1 MTVRAILEQ
10 KGSSVYTIKADAN
23 LETAAKQLSQHRIG
37 ALLVDAGSGKYT
49 GILSERDIVR
59 ACANHGMQA
68 LQLPVSKAM
77 TTKVLHCNPQ
87 DTVHYVMEMMTRH
100 RFRHLPVVNNAGDLV
115 GIISIGDVVK
125 RRIEQAEQE
134 TAEMIQ
140 YIATA

>member
-10 KGSSVYTIKADAN
+10 KGSDVYTVKADAD
-23 LETAAKQLSQHRIG
+23 LETAAKQLSAHRIG
-37 ALLVDAGSGKYT
+37 ALLVDEGAGKYT

-59 ACANHGMQA
+59 ACANHGIQA
-68 LQLPVSKAM
+68 LQMPVSKAM
-77 TTKVLHCNPQ
+77 TTKVLHCSPH

-100 RFRHLPVVNNAGDLV
+100 RFRHLPVVDESGELV

>member
-10 KGSSVYTIKADAN
+10 KGGSVYTVRADAD
-23 LETAAKQLSQHRIG
+23 LETAAQQLSKHRIG
-37 ALLVDAGSGKYT
+37 ALLVDEGQGKFT

-68 LQLPVSKAM
+68 LKLPVSKAM
-77 TTKVLHCNPQ
+77 TTKVLHCKPQ

-100 RFRHLPVVNNAGDLV
+100 RFRHLPVVNDAGDLA

-125 RRIEQAEQE
+125 KRIEQAEQE
-134 TAEMIQ
+134 AAEIKQ

>member
-10 KGSSVYTIKADAN
+10 KGGTVFTVPAEAD
-23 LETAAKQLSQHRIG
+23 LETAAKQLSKHRIG
-37 ALLVDAGSGKYT
+37 ALLVKDGQGKFT

-59 ACANHGMQA
+59 ACANHGVQA
-68 LQLPVSKAM
+68 LQMPVSQVM
-77 TTKVLHCNPQ
+77 TTKVLHCKPQ

-100 RFRHLPVVNNAGDLV
+100 RFRHLPVVDETGDLA

-125 RRIEQAEQE
+125 RRIELAEQE
-134 TAEMIQ
+134 AEEIKH

>member
-10 KGSSVYTIKADAN
+10 KGSDVYTVKADAD
-23 LETAAKQLSQHRIG
+23 LETAAKQLSVHRIG
-37 ALLVDAGSGKYT
+37 ALLVDEGAGKYT

-59 ACANHGMQA
+59 ACANHGIQA
-68 LQLPVSKAM
+68 LQMPVSKTM
-77 TTKVLHCNPQ
+77 TTKVLHCSPH

-100 RFRHLPVVNNAGDLV
+100 RFRHLPVVDESGELV

>member
-10 KGSSVYTIKADAN
+10 KGSDVYSISASADLSA
-23 LETAAKQLSQHRIG
+23 AAKLLSHHRIG
-37 ALLVDAGSGKYT
+37 ALLVDDGQGSYA

-59 ACANHGMQA
+59 AFSNHGVEA
-68 LQLPVSKAM
+68 LEMPIEKAM
-77 TTKVLHCNPQ
+77 TTKVLHCTPH
-87 DTVHYVMEMMTRH
+87 DTVNYVMEMMTRH
-100 RFRHLPVVNNAGDLV
+100 RFRHLPVVDDAGHLI

-134 TAEMIQ
+134 AEEIKQ

>member
-10 KGSSVYTIKADAN
+10 KGSDVYTVKADAD
-23 LETAAKQLSQHRIG
+23 LETAAKQLSAHRIG
-37 ALLVDAGSGKYT
+37 ALLVDEGAGKYT

-59 ACANHGMQA
+59 ACANHGIQA
-68 LQLPVSKAM
+68 LQMPVSKTM
-77 TTKVLHCNPQ
+77 TTKVLHCSPH

-100 RFRHLPVVNNAGDLV
+100 RFRHLPVVDESGELV